1 MRYGGFR
8 AMTRKSP
15 LKDKIIL
22 AVDDEPD
29 VLTLLAEEL
38 DMCQFIAKTNYDE
51 AIAYLMAHKPDLA
64 SLDIM
69 GVNGFELLKVCT
81 GKRIPAVMLTAHA
94 FTMDTLKT
102 SIDMGAKAFFPK
114 EKVRELVP
122 FLEEVITAGHKETWQ
137 RLSDRLGELFNA
149 TFGADWK
156 KHLIDVGPF
165 IVTR

>member
-1 MRYGGFR
+1 M
-8 AMTRKSP
+8 AKESP
-15 LKDKIIL
+15 MKDKIIL

-51 AIAYLMAHKPDLA
+51 AMACLMAHKPDLA
-64 SLDIM
+64 ILDIM
-69 GVNGFELLKVCT
+69 GVNGFELLKVCA
-81 GKRIPAVMLTAHA
+81 GKGIPAVMLTAHA
-94 FTMDTLKT
+94 FTLDTLKM
-102 SIDMGAKAFFPK
+102 SIDMGAKAYFPK
-114 EKVRELVP
+114 EKIRELVP
-122 FLEEVITAGHKETWQ
+122 FLEEVFSADRKETWQ